1 MSQVLRFCL
10 FFSLLCASAFAQD
23 KPSPPQPSDSSD
35 PKPGQLTPSVPC
47 VAVPGQSYALYLPS
61 NYTPTRRW
69 PIVYVFEPGAR
80 GALPAGLMQA
90 AAERYGYLVVGSNN
104 SHNGPGK
111 PQLDAAQAMWGDT
124 HARFAIDD
132 RRVYFA
138 GLSGGAHLSARLAQ
152 LCKCAQGVFLNGA
165 GFEMGTPPSR
175 DVMFPVFAMAGMTDC
190 NYGELVELDA
200 QLESLGFPHFLRRF
214 DGGHEWA
221 SPAVWGEAMAWM
233 ALLEMKDGRQRRDDA
248 FIAAELQRATGRAR
262 RLENA
267 GELYFAWGEYRAA
280 AVTFAGL
287 TDTNA
292 LKERADA
299 LEKNPAVRAGAK
311 QEKAEIEQ
319 QRRMEQDIFR
329 IITSGLRDASQ
340 EGRNS
345 LRMDALMRMRHL
357 REDTLKEKRPE
368 TRRVLERA
376 RGGMFVSMIE
386 TGGPLL
392 DAGDYAA
399 AESYFE
405 LAAEARPDSTWP
417 YLALARCR
425 ASMGDK
431 KEALRELKRAREAGV
446 SPSELAQFVK
456 TNPKLAPLADDPKYQ
471 ELIADAP
478 ANRAVHQ

>member
-1 MSQVLRFCL
+1 MRQATPLCLLLAFVCVVAPAQEKPPADAASSQHELRK
-10 FFSLLCASAFAQD
+10 S
-23 KPSPPQPSDSSD
+23 
-35 PKPGQLTPSVPC
+35 QLVPSVRCAAKPE
-47 VAVPGQSYALYLPS
+47 QSYALYVPS
-61 NYTPTRRW
+61 NYVPGHLW
-69 PIVYVFEPGAR
+69 PIIYAFDPGAR
-80 GALPAGLMQA
+80 GSKPLELMKD
-90 AAERYGYLVVGSNN
+90 AAERYGYILAGSNN
-104 SHNGPGK
+104 SRNGPWG
-111 PQLDAAQAMWGDT
+111 PQAEAAQAMWEDT
-124 HARFAIDD
+124 HGRFSIDG

-165 GFEMGTPPSR
+165 GFGMGTPPSR
-175 DVMFPVFAMAGMTDC
+175 DVMFPVFALAGVTDC

-221 SPAVWGEAMAWM
+221 SPAAWGEAMAWM
-233 ALLEMKDGRQRRDDA
+233 ALLEMKDARRARNDA
-248 FIAAELQRATGRAR
+248 LVAAELARTTERAR
-262 RLENA
+262 KLEDA

-329 IITSGLRDASQ
+329 ITSGLRDASQ
-340 EGRNS
+340 EDRNS

-368 TRRVLERA
+368 TRRILERT

-392 DAGDYAA
+392 DAGDYRA
-399 AESYFE
+399 AEVYFE
-405 LAAEARPDSTWP
+405 LAAEASPDRSWP
-417 YLALARCR
+417 HLALARCH
-425 ASMGDK
+425 ASLGNK
-431 KEALRELKRAREAGV
+431 KGALRDLKLAREAGF
-446 SPSELAQFVK
+446 SPRDLAQFVK
-456 TNPKLAPLADDPKYQ
+456 TNSELAPLAGDPRYQ
-471 ELIADAP
+471 EMLADSP
-478 ANRAVHQ
+478 ANGSAPQ